1 MSSVPSVKM
10 VELNHYWI
18 KAGAIPRDWQPQF
31 YHCGAYNQTM
41 DSFPV
46 LRSHHHIIYIPASS
60 KPLCRFLQHAM
71 YALWYLSL
79 CKRFNEQTRA
89 NFHRGSAYLH
99 HLREAFFH
107 EVREKFYAS
116 TDDAKSTDGDQP
128 MDDDQPIDDYL
139 SMYDDHI
146 DEEDPQEMPAC
157 NKMTRQWFSSIL
169 FSWAQAIYHTH
180 KLSPPDSTW
189 LPPNP
194 EIDQTSPTVF
204 DWVSW
209 LKSPEVD
216 PVMKSLYGRF
226 PNKARACVD
235 WSNMVREANL
245 SGNGRAPIVE
255 TDERSWRRSLRIAL
269 KLLEDNI
276 QKAEAEASMKAGA
289 QAMTETVTPTPMEV
303 DTQPS
308 VPHPPSVQ
316 PPLRL
321 QVCKSL
327 RKQRFPSPLST
338 TQSLSIPPINPQTEE
353 KLKGKDKGKGKEKPV
368 KSAVPSIPGSQGQVS
383 LPVASGSGP
392 GPSSSMMMDNTP
404 ALHEVTTFPKTLWE
418 DVLTPQT
425 MDDWPIG
432 ERTSE
437 ISRSEQMGERSW
449 SDFRD
454 RAPARPW

>member
-1 MSSVPSVKM
+1 MAQHQANSSPNPSMMLKTQPHHFGNYGTPIYLLCRATLTFLQSTMSSVPSVKM

-194 EIDQTSPTVF
+194 EIDQTSPTLF
-204 DWVSW
+204 
-209 LKSPEVD
+209 
-216 PVMKSLYGRF
+216 G
-226 PNKARACVD
+226 
-235 WSNMVREANL
+235 
-245 SGNGRAPIVE
+245 
-255 TDERSWRRSLRIAL
+255 ERYIC
-269 KLLEDNI
+269 
-276 QKAEAEASMKAGA
+276 
-289 QAMTETVTPTPMEV
+289 P
-303 DTQPS
+303 
-308 VPHPPSVQ
+308 
-316 PPLRL
+316 
-321 QVCKSL
+321 
-327 RKQRFPSPLST
+327 
-338 TQSLSIPPINPQTEE
+338 
-353 KLKGKDKGKGKEKPV
+353 
-368 KSAVPSIPGSQGQVS
+368 VS
-383 LPVASGSGP
+383 LCYECNHRLGKLVEVA
-392 GPSSSMMMDNTP
+392 
-404 ALHEVTTFPKTLWE
+404 
-418 DVLTPQT
+418 
-425 MDDWPIG
+425 
-432 ERTSE
+432 
-437 ISRSEQMGERSW
+437 
-449 SDFRD
+449 
-454 RAPARPW
+454 